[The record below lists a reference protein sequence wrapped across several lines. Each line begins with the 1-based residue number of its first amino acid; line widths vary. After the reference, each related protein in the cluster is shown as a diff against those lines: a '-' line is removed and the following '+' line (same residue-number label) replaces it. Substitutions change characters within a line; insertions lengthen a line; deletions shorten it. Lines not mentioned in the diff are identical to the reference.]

1 MANKSRNKIQGGFVA
16 LEHNLIESEAYKLL
30 SSTAKNAYTYFKR
43 DLKNGHQTE
52 VTLTFEQAQ
61 KYGVCN
67 SPTTFNSAKKALVKF
82 GFLDCHT
89 PGGLGKES
97 IFSLSYRWKR
107 YGTPNFESLPFKP
120 GFGSKYFKTIWKNEE
135 KREKLIEARHNKKPN
150 TDSV

>member
-1 MANKSRNKIQGGFVA
+1 MSKKSKSKIQGGFVA
-16 LEHNLIESEAYKLL
+16 LEHNLIESEAYKSL
-30 SSTAKNAYTYFKR
+30 SKTAKIAFTYFKR

-52 VTLTFEQAQ
+52 VILTFEQAQ

-67 SPTTFNSAKKALVKF
+67 SPTTFNSAKKMLVQF

-107 YGTPNFESLPFKP
+107 YGTPDFESLDFQP
-120 GFGSKYFKTIWKNEE
+120 GFGSKYFETIWKNEK
-135 KREKLIEARHNKKPN
+135 KREKLIEARHSKKPN
-150 TDSV
+150 TGFV